1 MGTAGAATKL
11 ALTTA
16 PSGSAQS
23 GVAFAQ
29 QPVVQLQDANGNS
42 ASESGTTVTA
52 VIAAGPGG
60 AALTNAT
67 AITGATGAAAFSGL
81 AINGPAGDYTLTFGA
96 TNLTPVPSGTIT
108 LSAAST
114 ATTITGHGQDPSV
127 VGEAIAVTFTV
138 TSSSGTP
145 SGDVTVSDATDSCT
159 GTVAAGTC
167 TLTPTTAGAKTL
179 IATYAGNTNFSS
191 SASPGTPHT
200 VNPAGTATSIVGHSP
215 DPSVTG
221 EPVTFTFAVAVNPPG
236 SGTPTGTVTV
246 SDGTQSC
253 EASVAAGSCSIA
265 FSSAGVRNVTA
276 SYAGDASFN
285 SSVSS
290 AVTQT
295 VNPAPTSTTIT
306 GHTPDPAVAGQPV
319 AVTFTVTS
327 AGGTPTGNVTVTD
340 GSAVC
345 VGTVADGGCTLTP
358 LVPGDKTLTA
368 NYAGDG
374 NFAPSSGSV
383 PFTVNMALAP
393 TTSR

>member
-1 MGTAGAATKL
+1 VATKL

-16 PSGSAQS
+16 PSGGAQS

-42 ASESGTTVTA
+42 VSESGTTVTA
-52 VIAAGPGG
+52 VIATGPGG

-67 AITGATGAAAFSGL
+67 AITGTTGAAAFSGL
-81 AINGPAGDYTLTFGA
+81 AINGPAGDYTLTFEA

-114 ATTITGHGQDPSV
+114 ATTITGHTQDPSV
-127 VGEAIAVTFTV
+127 VGQGIAVTFTV
-138 TSSSGTP
+138 TSNSGTP

-179 IATYAGNTNFSS
+179 IATYAGNTNFST

-200 VNPAGTATSIVGHSP
+200 VNPAGTATSIAGHSP

-221 EPVTFTFAVAVNPPG
+221 ESVTFTFAVAVNPPG

-265 FSSAGVRNVTA
+265 FSSAGVRTVTA

-285 SSVSS
+285 SSASS
-290 AVTQT
+290 PVTQT
-295 VNPAPTSTTIT
+295 VNQAPTATTIASVSPEPST
-306 GHTPDPAVAGQPV
+306 FGLPITVA
-319 AVTFTVTS
+319 FSVTS
-327 AGGTPTGNVTVTD
+327 DGGTPTGQVTVSDGTVGCTATVTD
-340 GSAVC
+340 GSCSFIPLAAGDEVL
-345 VGTVADGGCTLTP
+345 VATYGGDANFLTSDSVPVHHTVN
-358 LVPGDKTLTA
+358 LVPGPT
-368 NYAGDG
+368 
-374 NFAPSSGSV
+374 SS
-383 PFTVNMALAP
+383 
-393 TTSR
+393 R